1 MSFLP
6 IVERELRV
14 AARRGSTYWSRAG
27 VAAVALILFGGVV
40 GLASLQRSGLAAQ
53 LGPILFG
60 MFSWLSFIAVCAS
73 GVFLTSD
80 SLSEEKR
87 EGTLGLL
94 FLTDLRGYDVVLGK
108 LLATSLLAAYGLLA
122 AFPVIGLGFLL
133 GGVTGVEFGRLVL
146 VLCNT
151 LFFSLALG
159 IGVSTVSRDAQ
170 RAMTGAVLLSLIL
183 LAAFPMVDWALADW
197 DNTKFI
203 PRLSLFSPTHGFS
216 QVRDLRPSGFGLN
229 LGLVHA
235 MSWLLLALASFLAAR
250 TWQEKS
256 SSNAH
261 GPAAR
266 GYRLRFGSPAKRTA
280 LRQRLLAGNPVRWL
294 AMRELWLGRFMGIFW
309 LAMGGVGC
317 VLYVGAGSREM
328 AWSVGYGLYYMV
340 GFVFKLWLVS
350 QACRFFADAV
360 RSGTL
365 ELLLASPL
373 GSKEI
378 VSGQAWALRRRFL
391 IPALLLFCAQAALS
405 AVQIKLM
412 MQSMAAAPGGSVTVA
427 GVSTGINAFVLM
439 QIVSAVGSLVTLITS
454 LFALGWFGMWMGLTS
469 KKASLAVIKT
479 IVFVQVLPT
488 VALTFL
494 NGLLMFGL
502 AFAQWPG
509 WIPGLIITLVTVAV
523 HGTFIIVAR
532 RQLFTR
538 FRETVVRAAGVSAV
552 KTPALPSLVQPN
564 IPRVLT
570 P

>member
-1 MSFLP
+1 MTFLP

-14 AARRGSTYWSRAG
+14 SARRGSTYWSRAG
-27 VAAVALILFGGVV
+27 VAAAALILFGAII
-40 GLASLQRSGLAAQ
+40 GLASLQRSGLAGQ

-60 MFSWLSFIAVCAS
+60 IFSWLSFIAVCAA

-94 FLTDLRGYDVVLGK
+94 FLTDLRGYDVVFGK

-133 GGVTGVEFGRLVL
+133 GGVTGLEFGRLVL

-159 IGVSTVSRDAQ
+159 ICVSTVSRDAQ
-170 RAMTGAVLLSLIL
+170 RAMTGAVLLSLVV
-183 LAAFPMVDWALADW
+183 LAVFPAVDWAVADW
-197 DNTKFI
+197 DNANFV
-203 PRLSLFSPTHGFS
+203 PRLSLFSPTHGFG

-235 MSWLLLALASFLAAR
+235 MSWLLLAVASFLAAR

-256 SSNAH
+256 SNNER
-261 GPAAR
+261 GAASR
-266 GYRLRFGSPAKRTA
+266 GHRLRFGSPAKRAA
-280 LRQRLLAGNPVRWL
+280 LRRRLLADNPVRWL
-294 AMRELWLGRFMGIFW
+294 ALRELWLGRFMGIFW
-309 LAMGGVGC
+309 LAVAGVAW
-317 VLYVGAGSREM
+317 VLYMGIGSQQT
-328 AWSVGYGLYYMV
+328 AWSVGYGLYYLV

-350 QACRFFADAV
+350 QACRFFADSM

-391 IPALLLFCAQAALS
+391 LPALLLLCAQAALS
-405 AVQIKLM
+405 AGQIQLIA
-412 MQSMAAAPGGSVTVA
+412 QSMAGAGGPATASA
-427 GVSTGINAFVLM
+427 GSGINEFVLQ
-439 QIVSAVGSLVTLITS
+439 QIVSAAGSLVSFITG

-479 IVFVQVLPT
+479 IVFVQVVPG

-494 NGLLMFGL
+494 SGLLMFGM

-509 WIPGLIITLVTVAV
+509 WMPGVILTVVTVGV
-523 HGTFIIVAR
+523 HGTFIMVAR
-532 RQLFTR
+532 RHLFTR
-538 FRETVVRAAGVSAV
+538 FRETVARAGAVSTAA
-552 KTPALPSLVQPN
+552 KPPALPPLVQPN
-564 IPRVLT
+564 NPPVLT
-570 P
+570 S